1 MVSLMPK
8 QEKSTKPRRG
18 RPPRGVAVKAFQIR
32 LPMDLHRELKL
43 LSVDTDESM
52 NALLERAVTTL
63 LAETRRR

>member
-1 MVSLMPK
+1 
-8 QEKSTKPRRG
+8 
-18 RPPRGVAVKAFQIR
+18 
-32 LPMDLHRELKL
+32 MDLHRELKL